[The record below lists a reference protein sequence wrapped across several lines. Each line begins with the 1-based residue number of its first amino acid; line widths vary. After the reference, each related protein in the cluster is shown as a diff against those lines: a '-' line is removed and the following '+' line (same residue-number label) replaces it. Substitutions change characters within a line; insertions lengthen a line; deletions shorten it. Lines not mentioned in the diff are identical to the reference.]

1 MGSGVSAFSVDNV
14 EDLAEAK
21 EVMGNSVALIGNV
34 PPVNVL
40 NLGKE
45 EDIKRSVAECILKA
59 HDSPKGYVL
68 GSGCQVPLFTP
79 AENVE
84 AYVRWGKE
92 LGKLPIDIERLQRIT
107 EGDGAAA

>member
-1 MGSGVSAFSVDNV
+1 MKRVIEIV
-14 EDLAEAK
+14 EYAK
-21 EVMGNSVALIGNV
+21 IPFQIFFKNICCLI
-34 PPVNVL
+34 PVNVL

-84 AYVRWGKE
+84 AYLRWGKE
-92 LGKLPIDIERLQRIT
+92 LGKLPIDTERLRRIA

>member
-1 MGSGVSAFSVDNV
+1 MQHGGKVLGKYPGTHICGHTKGIWEDIVGAGISSFSVDNV

-21 EVMGNSVALIGNV
+21 EVMGSSVVLIGNV

-59 HDSPKGYVL
+59 RRQIGRAS
-68 GSGCQVPLFTP
+68 C
-79 AENVE
+79 
-84 AYVRWGKE
+84 R
-92 LGKLPIDIERLQRIT
+92 ERV
-107 EGDGAAA
+107 